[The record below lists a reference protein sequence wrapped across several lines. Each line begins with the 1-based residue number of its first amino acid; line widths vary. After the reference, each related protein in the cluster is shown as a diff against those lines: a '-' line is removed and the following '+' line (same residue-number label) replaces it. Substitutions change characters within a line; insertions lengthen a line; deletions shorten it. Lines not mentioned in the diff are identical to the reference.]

1 MRICELHQ
9 KYPGQHFPNCKCDT
23 EHEGAVFCAFHKKYP
38 NQWLASCDCGVEE
51 KKLRLKGHK
60 FPESIHIEG
69 NTVGDDQFVD
79 GLVEK
84 IKAAADRIKCEETT
98 KAGNPC
104 KKWAITGS
112 KFCKAHQP
120 K

>member
-23 EHEGAVFCAFHKKYP
+23 EHEGAVFCDFHKKYP

-60 FPESIHIEG
+60 FPE
-69 NTVGDDQFVD
+69 
-79 GLVEK
+79 
-84 IKAAADRIKCEETT
+84 A
-98 KAGNPC
+98 
-104 KKWAITGS
+104 
-112 KFCKAHQP
+112 KAHQP
-120 K
+120 TILQASRLLRPVQRKKVVKKKGRKARQPKKKG